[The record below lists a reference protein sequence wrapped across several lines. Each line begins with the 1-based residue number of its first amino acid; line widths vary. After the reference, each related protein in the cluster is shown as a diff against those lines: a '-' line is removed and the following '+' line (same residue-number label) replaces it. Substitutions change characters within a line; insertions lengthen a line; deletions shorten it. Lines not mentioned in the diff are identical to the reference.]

1 MLFPTGSTRLR
12 NTEAS
17 RGSSQTLNAY
27 LPCSYQSRNP
37 IDGPTSVRTSKK
49 TLIVSNREHCVFLV
63 HETVFLVAILT
74 ALLSMIQADYY
85 SSFAEEKKESDQ
97 EMSRPTTKASIISP
111 SKQRAM
117 AAGSAGLSELS
128 KQLRILQAK
137 NEAQSVEINRLERQL
152 RILAELQG
160 ISVADLRKA
169 LEDACAN
176 EAFGELQHRV
186 AKLRAE
192 LEAATLAKQ
201 REQSKSTAAPH
212 IANCTCICLYGVV
225 VSLCSCC
232 CSLIW
237 NFSFWF
243 AGRTLTPT
251 ITSSLIFFL
260 IPDILHRSGTT
271 SGRTRGN

>member
-1 MLFPTGSTRLR
+1 
-12 NTEAS
+12 
-17 RGSSQTLNAY
+17 
-27 LPCSYQSRNP
+27 
-37 IDGPTSVRTSKK
+37 
-49 TLIVSNREHCVFLV
+49 
-63 HETVFLVAILT
+63 
-74 ALLSMIQADYY
+74 MIQSDYY
-85 SSFAEEKKESDQ
+85 SSFAEEKKESDR
-97 EMSRPTTKASIISP
+97 EMSSPPTTSSKNTIVSP

-137 NEAQSVEINRLERQL
+137 NEGQSVEINRLERQL

-201 REQSKSTAAPH
+201 KEQSKSTAAPH
-212 IANCTCICLYGVV
+212 IANCTCMYTCVCV
-225 VSLCSCC
+225 CC
-232 CSLIW
+232 
-237 NFSFWF
+237 
-243 AGRTLTPT
+243 
-251 ITSSLIFFL
+251 
-260 IPDILHRSGTT
+260 
-271 SGRTRGN
+271 

>member
-1 MLFPTGSTRLR
+1 M
-12 NTEAS
+12 AS
-17 RGSSQTLNAY
+17 KLYFGN
-27 LPCSYQSRNP
+27 
-37 IDGPTSVRTSKK
+37 D
-49 TLIVSNREHCVFLV
+49 E
-63 HETVFLVAILT
+63 
-74 ALLSMIQADYY
+74 
-85 SSFAEEKKESDQ
+85 EEKKES
-97 EMSRPTTKASIISP
+97 EGMSSTLSP
-111 SKQRAM
+111 SKQRAK

-201 REQSKSTAAPH
+201 KEGQREMVAPH
-212 IANCTCICLYGVV
+212 IANCE
-225 VSLCSCC
+225 
-232 CSLIW
+232 
-237 NFSFWF
+237 
-243 AGRTLTPT
+243 
-251 ITSSLIFFL
+251 
-260 IPDILHRSGTT
+260 
-271 SGRTRGN
+271 

>member
-1 MLFPTGSTRLR
+1 MNKALFPCG
-12 NTEAS
+12 E
-17 RGSSQTLNAY
+17 
-27 LPCSYQSRNP
+27 
-37 IDGPTSVRTSKK
+37 
-49 TLIVSNREHCVFLV
+49 
-63 HETVFLVAILT
+63 
-74 ALLSMIQADYY
+74 
-85 SSFAEEKKESDQ
+85 EEKKEA
-97 EMSRPTTKASIISP
+97 MGRPDPDGDDDEAPAAPGMVLSP
-111 SKQRAM
+111 SKQRAK

-201 REQSKSTAAPH
+201 KELQGGGRDSAAPH
-212 IANCTCICLYGVV
+212 IANCEYYSMDG
-225 VSLCSCC
+225 
-232 CSLIW
+232 LI
-237 NFSFWF
+237 
-243 AGRTLTPT
+243 
-251 ITSSLIFFL
+251 IFL
-260 IPDILHRSGTT
+260 L
-271 SGRTRGN
+271 

>member
-1 MLFPTGSTRLR
+1 MIP
-12 NTEAS
+12 
-17 RGSSQTLNAY
+17 
-27 LPCSYQSRNP
+27 
-37 IDGPTSVRTSKK
+37 
-49 TLIVSNREHCVFLV
+49 FLD
-63 HETVFLVAILT
+63 ER
-74 ALLSMIQADYY
+74 
-85 SSFAEEKKESDQ
+85 FAEEKKESDQ
-97 EMSRPTTKASIISP
+97 AMSTSDRASPTPPPLSP
-111 SKQRAM
+111 SKQRAK

-201 REQSKSTAAPH
+201 KEQSKSMAAPH
-212 IANCTCICLYGVV
+212 IANCKFLPFQIHK
-225 VSLCSCC
+225 
-232 CSLIW
+232 I
-237 NFSFWF
+237 
-243 AGRTLTPT
+243 
-251 ITSSLIFFL
+251 IF
-260 IPDILHRSGTT
+260 
-271 SGRTRGN
+271 

>member
-1 MLFPTGSTRLR
+1 M
-12 NTEAS
+12 
-17 RGSSQTLNAY
+17 
-27 LPCSYQSRNP
+27 
-37 IDGPTSVRTSKK
+37 V
-49 TLIVSNREHCVFLV
+49 
-63 HETVFLVAILT
+63 
-74 ALLSMIQADYY
+74 LSDLQQDEVE
-85 SSFAEEKKESDQ
+85 EEKKESDI
-97 EMSRPTTKASIISP
+97 MSNLPSLSP
-111 SKQRAM
+111 SKQRAK

-201 REQSKSTAAPH
+201 KEGQRETAAPH
-212 IANCTCICLYGVV
+212 IANCKLVLHQTLVWLLFPI
-225 VSLCSCC
+225 SL
-232 CSLIW
+232 SL
-237 NFSFWF
+237 
-243 AGRTLTPT
+243 LTD
-251 ITSSLIFFL
+251 LFL
-260 IPDILHRSGTT
+260 DGIYQ
-271 SGRTRGN
+271 